1 MSDVS
6 PLPGISRLSF
16 DSTLLSPVLFSCL
29 VLLPFLSFLFLP
41 AGLSSQLFP
50 ENSSIFFVK
59 RLAFLYC
66 SCSAARRSKL
76 VGGVCSMLPCGT
88 GICYYAFFVVVVVV
102 VLFLSI
108 PFLYFFLN
116 LVFINRRNG
125 PQYQR
130 VLALRAFLTGVIL
143 KGRILRKCCVRCL
156 CMLCLCKFVSG
167 LILWFMG
174 NLWFDD
180 LRAE

>member
-1 MSDVS
+1 MY
-6 PLPGISRLSF
+6 G
-16 DSTLLSPVLFSCL
+16 SCL
-29 VLLPFLSFLFLP
+29 AV
-41 AGLSSQLFP
+41 
-50 ENSSIFFVK
+50 
-59 RLAFLYC
+59 
-66 SCSAARRSKL
+66 RRSKL

-130 VLALRAFLTGVIL
+130 VLALCAFLTGVIL
-143 KGRILRKCCVRCL
+143 KG
-156 CMLCLCKFVSG
+156 
-167 LILWFMG
+167 LILQKFCVQSLCIFYV
-174 NLWFDD
+174 NLCQD
-180 LRAE
+180 